1 MKTLVTDKS
10 NKYLLFVGCYRDDE
24 MNADHHVSLQF
35 NSMKEANVNFTK
47 IQLGNMSV
55 DSLTSFVSERLR
67 LPRRL
72 VKSLS
77 EIVHR
82 KSLGNAFFATM
93 FLQVSVICHLFWIV
107 LSRYVVHDA
116 LKSNTPRCVPKVTCR
131 RWPALLFTS
140 ESALDL
146 GRSRSGGK

>member
-47 IQLGNMSV
+47 IQLGGMDV

-72 VKSLS
+72 TKSLS
-77 EIVHR
+77 EIVYR

-93 FLQVSVICHLFWIV
+93 FLQVSWIWC
-107 LSRYVVHDA
+107 
-116 LKSNTPRCVPKVTCR
+116 T
-131 RWPALLFTS
+131 F
-140 ESALDL
+140 
-146 GRSRSGGK
+146 